1 MKSKMRKKMIAFL
14 LCMVL
19 VICNSVSILADTPA
33 EATTTVEKQTKQAG
47 AVKETGSEAEKK
59 EIKAGDADDTSG
71 RSDSGSS
78 DEKKTDKEDS
88 SGSGA
93 PETKTTETKEDTTKA
108 TTEAKEGSDKADEVT
123 TEEKKDSDKAD
134 EVTTEAKDET
144 TEASEEK
151 TTTEKTTTEAAEET
165 STTGEKEETD
175 EADEDEDKDK
185 NNAEEKTTEA
195 SAEETTPA
203 ALTYDD
209 ENVTVTVS
217 AVAEGAIPAD
227 ATLKVV
233 PILKDDTE
241 TKDQYTEVEQKIQ
254 EKAAETETEIKGFLA
269 YDITFVDADGNEIE
283 PNSEVKVSME
293 YKEAA
298 LPAEITAE
306 DAKTSEVS
314 VMHLEEDDAG
324 NVSKVVDMGEA
335 GQVDTLETTD
345 AKQVE
350 KVEVKTES
358 FSYYTIYWYVH
369 NSYSYKDSVEVHYV
383 DTDGMSLDELVNLPD
398 FGRTDENGTDKIINL
413 DNSDKYKVAIPGYT
427 YKRSTVATDPYSA
440 PNSDQIYRVKL
451 LSQEYGYWTYYNISY
466 SKSVNG
472 NNWSAFEENE
482 SVYMVYQ
489 KDSSGGGST
498 GGGSSATGN
507 LAHQKCVKDNGDGTY
522 DLTLN
527 VTGAVGTEANPAK
540 VDIVFVLDL
549 SGSMEGDNLDE
560 AKAAVNTLTT
570 SLGNRRDVNSQW
582 KLVTFSSSASSKYSW
597 TSANGINS
605 TVRSF
610 TDRSCSGGT
619 NYEAGLRA
627 AGNVIKSGR
636 TNATKIVIFLTDG
649 QPTYYVND
657 RGSNESGGGNYTT
670 WDDYNGALEGAE
682 TITCDQ
688 FYAIGMGLPDDV
700 GEDHYDGV
708 EESGY
713 TVLQNVANKVST
725 SKRYV
730 KNVDN
735 NESLS
740 GVFEDIAGDVTEYT
754 ASNVTI
760 VDTLTS
766 EVDMVDGSTLTVMVT
781 DEEGTDVTK
790 QEQEAGEIVASY
802 NPQTK
807 QIRLDFDDEYVLK
820 QDYTYS
826 VTMKIQPNEE
836 AKQLYID
843 NDYEYPHT
851 GEANTGETSAGKPG
865 IFSNVEDSATV
876 TWTTNG
882 EEKEGLYNRPVVQ
895 LPKANTPTPP
905 PTTEKELSREKY
917 VKDNKDGTYDLTL
930 NVSGQVGSVTNKAKV
945 DVLLLID
952 VSTSMRYGLDGTE
965 YGSVRDNSRIT
976 EAKKAV
982 KELTD
987 ELAAKSDTVDSRW
1000 KVVTFGETA
1009 TNLTPSWTTANE
1021 AYNKVDDISI
1031 KTDVGTNYE
1040 AGFDKTVDALNQ
1052 DKRAGAE
1059 QIVIFL
1065 TDGAPTYATNI
1076 GDGTYTSQ
1084 NILNATNNAAKAIA
1098 CSQFYA
1104 IGIGIGKVE
1113 VINGWDSYSTTGTEI
1128 LNNIADNVSSTI
1140 PGTVKNTTE
1149 IVQVFR
1155 QIAASITSFLCSNVT
1170 ITDTLSKYAE
1180 IADENA
1186 KLEITVK
1193 KNNGVGQPET
1203 VVGTSQNGTVKNG
1216 AELTLQAT
1224 DTNKVATLEA
1234 SYNKETKQITLDFP
1248 DEYKLEADLTYYVTV
1263 EIAPTIDAYKEYDE
1277 KGQYPHTGDNET
1289 DAEGNDTSSGKPG
1302 FFSNDNAKVIY
1313 TYNGESGES
1322 EYPKPVIQVSAM
1334 TTEDAPFISVSKTFS
1349 GLSKEQVEELKS
1361 KDDDVNPNNDFT
1373 ITITSENETYR
1384 DLKLSEGVA
1393 SDDGLT
1399 YTWLLQNYSTGT
1411 YFVAENNAE
1420 LDDYDLDITGT
1431 GEITV
1436 SDKDWTFGSN
1446 VWAVDINNGTPF
1458 TINDQAIVMI
1468 ALKEE
1473 GSYLIWTKN
1482 TLSSAQQEA
1491 IKSSI
1496 NGFRQSEDD
1505 TLKAFF
1511 TSTVNKAYFY
1521 SGNTLENGISY
1532 GGSKVQYTNS
1542 RLSFEHARQWKNV
1555 LAGTY
1560 ELTGDHTHDINIM
1573 NAYTPQSINIDFQKY
1588 GTDYNTN
1595 QMSAKF
1601 KLEKLFIGTDGKL
1614 TGEIEG
1620 SVLEKDV
1627 TPATNDFGALAP
1639 GVYRL
1644 TELEAPAGYVVL
1656 PEPIYFKVE
1665 TRVVS
1670 FITVSEDGTIQTAD
1684 NVQTMYELIPPEG
1697 EQDGYIIKIKNDT
1710 LYDLPSAGGSGIYWY
1725 TVSGALLMMGAALI
1739 VYREKRKREVLLR
1752 K

>member
-1 MKSKMRKKMIAFL
+1 M
-14 LCMVL
+14 
-19 VICNSVSILADTPA
+19 
-33 EATTTVEKQTKQAG
+33 
-47 AVKETGSEAEKK
+47 
-59 EIKAGDADDTSG
+59 
-71 RSDSGSS
+71 
-78 DEKKTDKEDS
+78 
-88 SGSGA
+88 
-93 PETKTTETKEDTTKA
+93 
-108 TTEAKEGSDKADEVT
+108 
-123 TEEKKDSDKAD
+123 
-134 EVTTEAKDET
+134 
-144 TEASEEK
+144 
-151 TTTEKTTTEAAEET
+151 
-165 STTGEKEETD
+165 
-175 EADEDEDKDK
+175 
-185 NNAEEKTTEA
+185 
-195 SAEETTPA
+195 
-203 ALTYDD
+203 
-209 ENVTVTVS
+209 
-217 AVAEGAIPAD
+217 AEGAIPAD

-335 GQVDTLETTD
+335 GKVDTLETTD

-369 NSYSYKDSVEVHYV
+369 NSYKDSVEVHYV
-383 DTDGMSLDELVNLPD
+383 DTDGKSLDELVNLPNL
-398 FGRTDENGTDKIINL
+398 GTTNENGTDKIINL
-413 DNSDKYKVAIPGYT
+413 DNSDKYKVDISGYT
-427 YKRSTVATDPYSA
+427 YIRSTVATNSYSA

-451 LSQEYGYWTYYNISY
+451 SSNQWYGYTYYDIRY
-466 SKSVNG
+466 SKSKNQNQWISFDDG
-472 NNWSAFEENE
+472 E
-482 SVYMVYQ
+482 SIYMVYQ
-489 KDSSGGGST
+489 KDSSSGGST

-507 LAHQKCVKDNGDGTY
+507 LAHQKYVTDNENGTY

-560 AKAAVNTLTT
+560 AQAAVDTLTT

-582 KLVTFSSSASSKYSW
+582 KLVTFSSSASSNYSW
-597 TSANGINS
+597 TSANGISS
-605 TVRSF
+605 TVGNF

-627 AGNVIKSGR
+627 AGNAIKSGR

-649 QPTYYVND
+649 QPTYYVNGW
-657 RGSNESGGGNYTT
+657 GSNESGGGNYTT

-700 GEDHYDGV
+700 GEDHRDGV
-708 EESGY
+708 EKSGY
-713 TVLQNVANKVST
+713 TVLQDVANKVST

-740 GVFEDIAGDVTEYT
+740 DVFEDIAGDVTEYT

-781 DEEGTDVTK
+781 DGEGTNVTE
-790 QEQEAGEIVASY
+790 QEQKAGKIVATY
-802 NPQTK
+802 NPQAK
-807 QIRLDFDDEYVLK
+807 QIHLDFDDEYVLK

-895 LPKANTPTPP
+895 LPKENTPTPP

-965 YGSVRDNSRIT
+965 YGSVQDNSRIT

-1000 KVVTFGETA
+1000 KVVTFGKTA
-1009 TNLTPSWTTANE
+1009 TNLTPSWITANE
-1021 AYNKVDDISI
+1021 AYGTVNGIGI
-1031 KTDVGTNYE
+1031 RGDVGTNYE
-1040 AGFDKTVDALNQ
+1040 AGFAETVDALNQ
-1052 DKRAGAE
+1052 DKRTDAE

-1065 TDGAPTYATNI
+1065 TDGAPTYAGENANI

-1084 NILNATNNAAKAIA
+1084 TILDATNNAAEAIA
-1098 CSQFYA
+1098 CNQFYA
-1104 IGIGIGKVE
+1104 IGIGIGNVY
-1113 VINGWDSYSTTGTEI
+1113 VYDGWYSYKTDGTAI
-1128 LNNIADNVSSTI
+1128 LNNIAKNVSSTT

-1149 IVQVFR
+1149 IVEVFK

-1186 KLEITVK
+1186 KLEIIVT
-1193 KNNGVGQPET
+1193 KNNGVGQTET
-1203 VVGTSQNGTVKNG
+1203 VVGTSKNGTVEKG

-1224 DTNKVATLEA
+1224 DTNKSATLRA
-1234 SYNKETKQITLDFP
+1234 SYNEKTKQITLDFP

-1263 EIAPTIDAYKEYDE
+1263 EIAPTIDAYEEYDE
-1277 KGQYPHTGDNET
+1277 KGRYPHTGDNET
-1289 DAEGNDTSSGKPG
+1289 DAEGNDTSSKKPG
-1302 FFSNDNAKVIY
+1302 FFSNDNAKVTY

-1373 ITITSENETYR
+1373 ITITSENGTYR
-1384 DLKLSEGVA
+1384 DLKLSGGVA

-1431 GEITV
+1431 GNIAV
-1436 SDKDWTFGSN
+1436 SDKDWTFDSK
-1446 VWAVDINNGTPF
+1446 VQAVDINNGTSF

-1491 IKSSI
+1491 IKSAI
-1496 NGFRQSEDD
+1496 NGFQQSEDD

-1532 GGSKVQYTNS
+1532 GGSKVQCTNS

-1601 KLEKLFIGTDGKL
+1601 KLEKLVIGTDEKL
-1614 TGEIEG
+1614 TGVIEG
-1620 SVLEKDV
+1620 SVLERDV
-1627 TPATNDFGALAP
+1627 TSATNDFGALAP

-1665 TRVVS
+1665 ARVVS

-1725 TVSGALLMMGAALI
+1725 TFSGALLMMGAALI

>member
-1 MKSKMRKKMIAFL
+1 MKSKMSKKLIAFI

-33 EATTTVEKQTKQAG
+33 PETATVEKQ
-47 AVKETGSEAEKK
+47 VKETKTANDKKASDDEAGDTENVSPQSEESAPEVKTTEKK
-59 EIKAGDADDTSG
+59 E
-71 RSDSGSS
+71 
-78 DEKKTDKEDS
+78 E
-88 SGSGA
+88 
-93 PETKTTETKEDTTKA
+93 TTEATTQKKDEADEVTTKA
-108 TTEAKEGSDKADEVT
+108 KEETEKAEETTTEAKET
-123 TEEKKDSDKAD
+123 TKK
-134 EVTTEAKDET
+134 EET
-144 TEASEEK
+144 TETQEEK
-151 TTTEKTTTEAAEET
+151 TTKAKEET
-165 STTGEKEETD
+165 SETSGK
-175 EADEDEDKDK
+175 KDT
-185 NNAEEKTTEA
+185 EKTTEA
-195 SAEETTPA
+195 EEKTAPTE
-203 ALTYDD
+203 LTYDD

-335 GQVDTLETTD
+335 GKVDTLETTD

-369 NSYSYKDSVEVHYV
+369 NSYKGSVEVHYV
-383 DTDGMSLDELVNLPD
+383 DTDGNPLDELVNLPNL
-398 FGRTDENGTDKIINL
+398 GTTNENGTDKIINL
-413 DNSDKYKVAIPGYT
+413 DNSDKYKVYIPGYT
-427 YKRSTVATDPYSA
+427 YKRSTVATNPYSA

-451 LSQEYGYWTYYNISY
+451 STYEFFGTHYYISY
-466 SKSVNG
+466 SNSVNG
-472 NNWSAFEENE
+472 NNWNAFDDSE
-482 SVYMVYQ
+482 SIYMVYQ

-507 LAHQKCVKDNGDGTY
+507 LAHQKYVKDNGDGTY

-549 SGSMEGDNLDE
+549 SGSMKGDNLDE
-560 AKAAVNTLTT
+560 AKAAVDTLTT

-582 KLVTFSSSASSKYSW
+582 KLVTFSSSASSKDSW

-649 QPTYYVND
+649 QPTYYVNGW
-657 RGSNESGGGNYTT
+657 GSNESGGGNYTT
-670 WDDYNGALEGAE
+670 LDDYNGALEGAE

-700 GEDHYDGV
+700 GEDHSDGV
-708 EESGY
+708 EKSGY
-713 TVLQNVANKVST
+713 TVLQEVANKVST

-740 GVFEDIAGDVTEYT
+740 DVFEDIAGDVTEYT

-766 EVDMVDGSTLTVMVT
+766 EVDMVDGNTLTVMVT
-781 DEEGTDVTK
+781 DGEGTDVTE
-790 QEQEAGEIVASY
+790 QEQKAGKIVATY

-895 LPKANTPTPP
+895 LPKENTPTPP

-965 YGSVRDNSRIT
+965 YDSVKDDSRIT

-1000 KVVTFGETA
+1000 KVVTFGKTA

-1021 AYNKVDDISI
+1021 AYRTVNGINI
-1031 KTDVGTNYE
+1031 REDVGTNYE
-1040 AGFDKTVDALNQ
+1040 AGFAKTVDALNQ
-1052 DKRAGAE
+1052 DKRADAE

-1065 TDGAPTYATNI
+1065 TDGAPTYAGENANI
-1076 GDGTYTSQ
+1076 GDGSYTSQ
-1084 NILNATNNAAKAIA
+1084 TILDATNDAAKKIA
-1098 CSQFYA
+1098 CNQFYA
-1104 IGIGIGKVE
+1104 IGIGIENVY
-1113 VINGWDSYSTTGTEI
+1113 VYNGLFGGYKTDGTAI
-1128 LNNIADNVSSTI
+1128 LNNIANNVSSTI
-1140 PGTVKNTTE
+1140 PGTVKNTTG

-1186 KLEITVK
+1186 KLEIIVT
-1193 KNNGVGQPET
+1193 KNNGVGQQET
-1203 VVGTSQNGTVKNG
+1203 VVGTSQNGTVEKG

-1224 DTNKVATLEA
+1224 DTNELATLRA
-1234 SYNKETKQITLDFP
+1234 SYNEETKQITLEFP

-1263 EIAPTIDAYKEYDE
+1263 EIAPTIDAYEEYDE
-1277 KGQYPHTGDNET
+1277 KGRYPHTGDNET
-1289 DAEGNDTSSGKPG
+1289 DAEGNYTSSEKPG
-1302 FFSNDNAKVIY
+1302 FFSNDNAKVTY

-1349 GLSKEQVEELKS
+1349 GLSKEQVEELKL
-1361 KDDDVNPNNDFT
+1361 KDADENPNNDFT
-1373 ITITSENETYR
+1373 ITITSENGTYR
-1384 DLKLSEGVA
+1384 DLKLSEGEA
-1393 SDDGLT
+1393 SDNGLT

-1411 YFVAENNAE
+1411 YSVAENNAE
-1420 LDDYDLDITGT
+1420 LDDYDLNITGT
-1431 GEITV
+1431 GSIAV
-1436 SDKDWTFGSN
+1436 SDKDWNFDSE
-1446 VWAVDINNGTPF
+1446 VQAVDINKGTSF

-1491 IKSSI
+1491 IKSAI
-1496 NGFRQSEDD
+1496 NGFQQSEDD

-1532 GGSKVQYTNS
+1532 GGSKVQCTNH

-1601 KLEKLFIGTDGKL
+1601 KLEKLVIGTDEKL

-1627 TPATNDFGALAP
+1627 TSATNDFGALAP

-1665 TRVVS
+1665 ARVVS
-1670 FITVSEDGTIQTAD
+1670 FITVSEDGTIQTAE